1 MIMRDM
7 FEMYYTLGLYN
18 GLTEEDAHSY
28 ATEMVELF
36 KQKWEQM
43 NWIELPVLFIPFLI
57 ILWAWIIT

>member
-36 KQKWEQM
+36 KQ
-43 NWIELPVLFIPFLI
+43 ELLRQRGVREYHDRPERKTFIQ
-57 ILWAWIIT
+57 TK

>member
-36 KQKWEQM
+36 KQKWE
-43 NWIELPVLFIPFLI
+43 
-57 ILWAWIIT
+57 